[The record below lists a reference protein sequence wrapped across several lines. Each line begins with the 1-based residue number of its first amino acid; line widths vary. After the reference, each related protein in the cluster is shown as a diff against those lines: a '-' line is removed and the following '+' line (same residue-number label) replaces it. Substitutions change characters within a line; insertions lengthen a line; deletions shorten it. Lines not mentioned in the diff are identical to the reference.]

1 MKSDIWIFLYLDN
14 FVGLN
19 VSKSLKR
26 NLRKKKIFQ
35 ISNLSDHYQLQ
46 YAFLQITEISKV
58 SLYESISYFWKIF
71 LNRIMGSSELKYL
84 QVVWQGVGWLNTH
97 TAVLINYLQYHCL
110 LLLRA
115 KHTTCGGLYVTW
127 KFQFS
132 RPLFTV
138 RCLFMAPIHAPKWQR
153 LTAFPFRFF
162 NPFLLFLNLKFAFK
176 RKPYYGRETLK
187 CYSLF
192 SHCLIGT

>member
-1 MKSDIWIFLYLDN
+1 MLGDL
-14 FVGLN
+14 
-19 VSKSLKR
+19 
-26 NLRKKKIFQ
+26 
-35 ISNLSDHYQLQ
+35 
-46 YAFLQITEISKV
+46 
-58 SLYESISYFWKIF
+58 
-71 LNRIMGSSELKYL
+71 
-84 QVVWQGVGWLNTH
+84 TH
-97 TAVLINYLQYHCL
+97 TLRYSLITFNIIVCCMLHHQ
-110 LLLRA
+110 A

-192 SHCLIGT
+192 SHCLIGTYIGLYRMFVGNSLFEVKIFAACSFSMDFI